1 VLDPVLRERETA
13 MLWAWRGTGKTF
25 VGLAMAYAI
34 ASGAKVLRWSAPR
47 PRRVLYVDGELPLQT
62 AQERIAALVAGSELE
77 PPSDDYFKIVTPD
90 VQEVP
95 LPNLSSREAQQALER
110 VLGDV
115 EVLFIDS
122 ISTLCRSGREN
133 DSEDW
138 LPVQEWALRLRQCGK
153 TVVFVHH
160 AGKGGSQR
168 GTSRRE
174 DVLDLS
180 VRLARPQDYSPDEG
194 ARFEV
199 HFEKA
204 RTILGDAVR
213 PFEARLVRRK
223 RSCRVADAGF
233 GGCTL
238 GPGRLAIPG
247 RSHGSRSRRRIE
259 HQQVGGPAATKQS
272 GRGRSS
278 Q

>member
-1 VLDPVLRERETA
+1 
-13 MLWAWRGTGKTF
+13 
-25 VGLAMAYAI
+25 MAYAI

-115 EVLFIDS
+115 EVLFID

-213 PFEARLVRRK
+213 PFEARLVVANGRAEWQMRDLEDALLARAASLFRDGATVREAAEELNISK
-223 RSCRVADAGF
+223 SAAQRLRSKAAEEGLLSDAN
-233 GGCTL
+233 
-238 GPGRLAIPG
+238 
-247 RSHGSRSRRRIE
+247 
-259 HQQVGGPAATKQS
+259 
-272 GRGRSS
+272 
-278 Q
+278 

>member
-34 ASGAKVLRWSAPR
+34 ASGGKVLRWSAPR

-138 LPVQEWALRLRQCGK
+138 LPVQE
-153 TVVFVHH
+153 
-160 AGKGGSQR
+160 
-168 GTSRRE
+168 
-174 DVLDLS
+174 
-180 VRLARPQDYSPDEG
+180 
-194 ARFEV
+194 
-199 HFEKA
+199 
-204 RTILGDAVR
+204 
-213 PFEARLVRRK
+213 
-223 RSCRVADAGF
+223 
-233 GGCTL
+233 
-238 GPGRLAIPG
+238 
-247 RSHGSRSRRRIE
+247 
-259 HQQVGGPAATKQS
+259 
-272 GRGRSS
+272 
-278 Q
+278 